1 MYNLNIFS
9 QIKLLIRISTYLGT
23 YISFYDIFKNS
34 NFNLKKKKEMYG
46 VHTYNYIIIHI
57 ALNLITYNKS
67 KYKAWYYNVLLLHIN
82 SNQRTLPNIILT
94 TLNNIYFFFFLDI
107 YGFVYNNVLI
117 LDQSNKN
124 KRSILFNKTF
134 LINIVDKNVSS
145 KVEKLIHLYGGV
157 SFLLAGQEDIFFY
170 KK

>member
-34 NFNLKKKKEMYG
+34 NFNLKKKKEMYE

-67 KYKAWYYNVLLLHIN
+67 KYKA
-82 SNQRTLPNIILT
+82 
-94 TLNNIYFFFFLDI
+94 
-107 YGFVYNNVLI
+107 
-117 LDQSNKN
+117 
-124 KRSILFNKTF
+124 
-134 LINIVDKNVSS
+134 
-145 KVEKLIHLYGGV
+145 
-157 SFLLAGQEDIFFY
+157 
-170 KK
+170 

>member
-1 MYNLNIFS
+1 M
-9 QIKLLIRISTYLGT
+9 
-23 YISFYDIFKNS
+23 
-34 NFNLKKKKEMYG
+34 
-46 VHTYNYIIIHI
+46 
-57 ALNLITYNKS
+57 
-67 KYKAWYYNVLLLHIN
+67 LLLHIN